1 MKKGFTLVELLVVVV
16 VIVTLLGVTFRLA
29 GVGSDSTA
37 RNVSVNRL
45 QRLENCLS
53 GYYAAYGSYPPVKL
67 HGSRNYKLEVDEHG
81 LQRMDKELGDGL
93 IKSADDGDSGAWN
106 SIDAACKSQPIGMTY
121 PFNRKSAKDL
131 VSTMSAMLVEAN
143 PDNRSL
149 YQFEALIEPSI
160 IGNDCREKSDW
171 KDTQV
176 FRFGVLSYLL
186 PRYLIIL
193 GGDAKN
199 DEFFA
204 KFEQWRANN
213 QLPPK
218 LKDGVPFENW
228 EAVNTALGDGNDG
241 GAQRWMIAALPSQ
254 ATCARWLPN
263 LEEQLAT
270 PESTASK
277 TYGVELKDPD
287 SSGWSPLFV
296 YPSSGEAGSSSQ
308 QFIPDRMTILD
319 GWSHEFYYYSKPPHQ
334 SYRLWSAGKNGKT
347 FPPWED
353 LAELN
358 DTDRKLVGKWIADD
372 IVQMS
377 N

>member
-67 HGSRNYKLEVDEHG
+67 HGSRNYKLEVDIHG
-81 LQRMDKELGDGL
+81 LQTDTELDDGL
-93 IKSADDGDSGAWN
+93 IKRADDGDSGAWN

-160 IGNDCREKSDW
+160 IGNDRREKSDW

-186 PRYLIIL
+186 PRYLIIM
-193 GGDAKN
+193 GGDADNK
-199 DEFFA
+199 DFFT

-213 QLPPK
+213 QLPPRF
-218 LKDGVPFENW
+218 KDGVPFESW
-228 EAVNTALGDGNDG
+228 EAVNAALGESSDGDIEP
-241 GAQRWMIAALPSQ
+241 WMIAALPSQ

-263 LEEQLAT
+263 LAEQIST
-270 PESTASK
+270 PESTANK

-296 YPSSGEAGSSSQ
+296 YPSSGEARSSSQ

-319 GWSHEFYYYSKPPHQ
+319 GWGHEFYYYSKPPHQ

-347 FPPWED
+347 FPPWQE

-358 DTDRKLVGKWIADD
+358 DTDRKLVGKWLADD